1 MRAQKLQCD
10 PQPALRDPGLH
21 LGAHA
26 RFRMPHTAVCG
37 DGLGTLAMFPQGD
50 WSMGGG
56 SPAPQ
61 LQQNKGTSSP
71 QPHSKGQ
78 SCSGQPLY
86 SSSCGLLSPQP
97 HPGLATCLTP
107 SVGPLGSLGL
117 TPLPRQAL
125 RIEHELDP
133 PRSTLGSRQA
143 LPGET
148 QQAKQDS
155 ARRRP
160 ACTATSPCLSRN
172 QKRL

>member
-1 MRAQKLQCD
+1 MILSRLCVTLGSTLEPMPASTCPTQLCVVMGSALWQCSLKVTG
-10 PQPALRDPGLH
+10 Q
-21 LGAHA
+21 
-26 RFRMPHTAVCG
+26 
-37 DGLGTLAMFPQGD
+37 
-50 WSMGGG
+50 WGGG

-125 RIEHELDP
+125 LIEHELDP